1 MANMGHCSQCGK
13 DFPMLYPHLWRYK
26 TGNKLFCSWHCL
38 RADER
43 KEEDEMARLKK
54 DGTPWGKSGP
64 KTAAKVEKVPKV
76 PAVEIPEQQIH
87 PLGLQGGVNYQL
99 KVDEAAKQETEQPNA
114 IQRLAAAM
122 SSIKVPEIAPEFE
135 LEITA
140 VRHKN
145 YGEFY
150 RDHDHNCI
158 DWRTPCGDEMSLG
171 VEAWKKLIRDL
182 PEILKQLGVE
192 V

>member
-1 MANMGHCSQCGK
+1 MVTRCTQCGK
-13 DFPMLYPHLWRYK
+13 DFDILYPDLWVYK
-26 TGNKLFCSWHCL
+26 TGSKIFCSWHCL

-54 DGTPWGKSGP
+54 DGTPWGTPGP
-64 KTAAKVEKVPKV
+64 RKTVKTVKTVKVPKV
-76 PAVEIPEQQIH
+76 PAVEIPEQPIH

-99 KVDEAAKQETEQPNA
+99 KVDETKQ
-114 IQRLAAAM
+114 
-122 SSIKVPEIAPEFE
+122 PEIVPVFE

-140 VRHKN
+140 LRHKN

-158 DWRTPCGDEMSLG
+158 DWRTPCGDEMSLS
-171 VEAWKKLIRDL
+171 VDAWKKLIRDL
-182 PEILKQLGVE
+182 PEIIRQLGVE

>member
-1 MANMGHCSQCGK
+1 MVTRCSECGK
-13 DFPMLYPHLWRYK
+13 HFDILYPDLWAYK
-26 TGNKLFCSWHCL
+26 TGSKIFCSWHCL

-54 DGTPWGKSGP
+54 DGTPWGKPGP
-64 KTAAKVEKVPKV
+64 RKTTKTTKV
-76 PAVEIPEQQIH
+76 PAVPAVEVPEK
-87 PLGLQGGVNYQL
+87 LNLQGGVNYQL
-99 KVDEAAKQETEQPNA
+99 MVDETKIP
-114 IQRLAAAM
+114 
-122 SSIKVPEIAPEFE
+122 KIAPEFE

-158 DWRTPCGDEMSLG
+158 DWRTPGGDEMSLS
-171 VEAWKKLIRDL
+171 VDAWKKLIRDL
-182 PEILKQLGVE
+182 PEIIRQLGVE

>member
-1 MANMGHCSQCGK
+1 MASMGHCSQCGK
-13 DFPMLYPHLWRYK
+13 DFSMLYPHLWRYK

-54 DGTPWGKSGP
+54 DGTPAKKPGP
-64 KTAAKVEKVPKV
+64 RKNIAEAEQEVAA
-76 PAVEIPEQQIH
+76 
-87 PLGLQGGVNYQL
+87 LMLQGGVNYQL
-99 KVDEAAKQETEQPNA
+99 MVDEART
-114 IQRLAAAM
+114 
-122 SSIKVPEIAPEFE
+122 PEIKPDPD

-158 DWRTPCGDEMSLG
+158 DWRTPGGDEMSLS
-171 VEAWKKLIRDL
+171 VDAWKKLIRDL
-182 PEILKQLGVE
+182 PEIIRQLGVE

>member
-1 MANMGHCSQCGK
+1 MASMGHCSQCGK
-13 DFPMLYPHLWRYK
+13 DFSMLYPHLWRYK

-43 KEEDEMARLKK
+43 KEDNEMARLKK
-54 DGTPWGKSGP
+54 DGTPAKKPGPRKSIAEAEQEV
-64 KTAAKVEKVPKV
+64 AA
-76 PAVEIPEQQIH
+76 
-87 PLGLQGGVNYQL
+87 LMLQGGVNYQL
-99 KVDEAAKQETEQPNA
+99 MVDEART
-114 IQRLAAAM
+114 
-122 SSIKVPEIAPEFE
+122 PEVAPEFE
-135 LEITA
+135 LEVTA

-158 DWRTPCGDEMSLG
+158 DWRTPGGDEMSLS
-171 VEAWKKLIRDL
+171 VDAWKKLIRDL
-182 PEILKQLGVE
+182 PEIIRQLGVE

>member
-1 MANMGHCSQCGK
+1 MVGHCTQCGK
-13 DFPMLYPHLWRYK
+13 NFDILFPDLWRYK
-26 TGNKLFCSWHCL
+26 KGKRLFCSWHCL

-43 KEEDEMARLKK
+43 KEDNKMARLKK
-54 DGTPWGKSGP
+54 DGTPAKKPGP
-64 KTAAKVEKVPKV
+64 KMKIDAK
-76 PAVEIPEQQIH
+76 PALEIPEKLVL
-87 PLGLQGGVNYQL
+87 PAGANYQL
-99 KVDEAAKQETEQPNA
+99 MVDEAKIP
-114 IQRLAAAM
+114 
-122 SSIKVPEIAPEFE
+122 KIAPEFE

-158 DWRTPCGDEMSLG
+158 DWRTPGGDEMSLS
-171 VEAWKKLIRDL
+171 VDAWKKLIRDL
-182 PEILKQLGVE
+182 PEIIKQLGVE

>member
-1 MANMGHCSQCGK
+1 MASIGHCSQCGK

-43 KEEDEMARLKK
+43 KEDNEMARLKK
-54 DGTPWGKSGP
+54 DGTPAKKPGPRKSI
-64 KTAAKVEKVPKV
+64 AEA
-76 PAVEIPEQQIH
+76 EQEVAD
-87 PLGLQGGVNYQL
+87 LMLQGGVNYQL
-99 KVDEAAKQETEQPNA
+99 MVDEAKIP
-114 IQRLAAAM
+114 
-122 SSIKVPEIAPEFE
+122 KIAPGFE
-135 LEITA
+135 LEVTA

-158 DWRTPCGDEMSLG
+158 DWRTPGGDEMSLS
-171 VEAWKKLIRDL
+171 VDAWKKLIRDL
-182 PEILKQLGVE
+182 PEIIRQLGVE

>member
-1 MANMGHCSQCGK
+1 MASMGHCSQCGK
-13 DFPMLYPHLWRYK
+13 DFSMLYPHLWRYK

-43 KEEDEMARLKK
+43 KEDNEMARLKK
-54 DGTPWGKSGP
+54 DGTPAKKPGPRKSIAEAEQEV
-64 KTAAKVEKVPKV
+64 AA
-76 PAVEIPEQQIH
+76 
-87 PLGLQGGVNYQL
+87 LMLQGGVNYQL
-99 KVDEAAKQETEQPNA
+99 MVDEAQT
-114 IQRLAAAM
+114 
-122 SSIKVPEIAPEFE
+122 PEVAPEFE
-135 LEITA
+135 LEVTA

-158 DWRTPCGDEMSLG
+158 DWRTPGGDEMSLS
-171 VEAWKKLIRDL
+171 VDAWKKLTRDL
-182 PEILKQLGVE
+182 AGIIRQLGVE

>member
-1 MANMGHCSQCGK
+1 MASMGHCSQCGK
-13 DFPMLYPHLWRYK
+13 DFSMLYPHLWRYK

-43 KEEDEMARLKK
+43 KEDNEMARLKK
-54 DGTPWGKSGP
+54 DGTPAKKPGPRKSIAEAEQEV
-64 KTAAKVEKVPKV
+64 AA
-76 PAVEIPEQQIH
+76 
-87 PLGLQGGVNYQL
+87 LMLQGGVNYQL
-99 KVDEAAKQETEQPNA
+99 MVDEAKIPKT
-114 IQRLAAAM
+114 
-122 SSIKVPEIAPEFE
+122 APGFE

-140 VRHKN
+140 LRHKN

-158 DWRTPCGDEMSLG
+158 DWRTPGGDEMSLS
-171 VEAWKKLIRDL
+171 VDAWKKLIRDL
-182 PEILKQLGVE
+182 PEIIRQLGVE